1 MRLTPNTKVLI
12 CGIAE
17 PLAIAHVP
25 LMRDYGT
32 QVLAGVSPGEGGRS
46 INEIPVF
53 DLVEEAIATVGPIDV
68 VIVFSP
74 AYAAVDAALEAIA
87 AGIRQVVMVSA
98 GVPPLDMVRLVRRAE
113 ATDTLVLGP
122 NCPGIIV
129 PGQVLL
135 GMHPAE
141 CYQPGSIGIVSRCST
156 LAYEVALQL
165 TRAGFGQSIAAC
177 IGADRVVGSSLL
189 QWLQMLD
196 EDDRTEAIVLLG
208 EVSGDGELRAAR
220 YIAETIDKPVI
231 AYIAGHFAPVNRSIG
246 HANQIV
252 ASRTELGKRGKT
264 DVATKVAALKA
275 AKVRVADRP
284 SKIPELLQRALNTKA
299 KAPSAKG

>member
-1 MRLTPNTKVLI
+1 MKLTPETKVLI

-17 PLAIAHVP
+17 PLAVVHVP
-25 LMRDYGT
+25 LMRAYGT
-32 QVLAGVSPGEGGRS
+32 KVLAGVSPGEGGRS
-46 INEIPVF
+46 THDIPTF
-53 DLVEEAIATVGPIDV
+53 DLVEEAIAAVGAIDV
-68 VIVFSP
+68 AIIFSP
-74 AYAAVDAALEAIA
+74 AFAAVDAALEAIA

-98 GVPPLDMVRLVRRAE
+98 GVPPLDMVRLVRAAE

-135 GMHPAE
+135 GLHPAE
-141 CYQPGSIGIVSRCST
+141 CYRPGSIGIVSRCST

-165 TRAGFGQSIAAC
+165 TRAGLGQSIAAC

-196 EDDRTEAIVLLG
+196 EDDRTEAIVLIG

-220 YIAETIDKPVI
+220 YIAETIDKPVV
-231 AYIAGHFAPVNRSIG
+231 AYIAGYFAPVNRAIG
-246 HANQIV
+246 HANAIM
-252 ASRTELGKRGKT
+252 ADRTEIGKRGKT
-264 DVATKVAALKA
+264 DAATKVAALKA
-275 AKVRVADRP
+275 AKVKVADRP
-284 SKIPELLQRALNTKA
+284 SKIPELLHRALATKDRA
-299 KAPSAKG
+299 KEKA